1 MTESLEALRGYV
13 HFLHEH
19 EGVRQVRLTRTARN
33 RYGWDWIA

>member
-19 EGVRQVRLTRTARN
+19 DGVRQVRLTRTAQQ
-33 RYGWDWIA
+33 GLAKLAG